1 MAHNSRPSYSTPFKP
16 LESVGVSQEKLEDFV
31 NDLSPSRLVGVAS
44 SLLGG
49 LAGVLSDI
57 FFLIVLLFFTV
68 VDAGD
73 FASKLKRVPVHGQR
87 LARGI

>member
-1 MAHNSRPSYSTPFKP
+1 M
-16 LESVGVSQEKLEDFV
+16 

-73 FASKLKRVPVHGQR
+73 FASKLNASQCTVSGSPRYLTGSLMAPANISR
-87 LARGI
+87 